1 MSNSKN
7 DEEDFIFLP
16 RKLLVARRI
25 IAAKKRKRE
34 RVGREG
40 GRERERDTLFENF
53 LNKISSSRLTSSG
66 NRRCHS
72 ADNCFRPIYSNLLV

>member
-25 IAAKKRKRE
+25 IAAKKGRGRGWG
-34 RVGREG
+34 GREG
-40 GRERERDTLFENF
+40 ERER
-53 LNKISSSRLTSSG
+53 
-66 NRRCHS
+66 
-72 ADNCFRPIYSNLLV
+72 YLV

>member
-40 GRERERDTLFENF
+40 GREREIPCLRIF
-53 LNKISSSRLTSSG
+53 
-66 NRRCHS
+66 
-72 ADNCFRPIYSNLLV
+72 

>member
-7 DEEDFIFLP
+7 DIKDFTFLP

-40 GRERERDTLFENF
+40 GREREIPCLRIF
-53 LNKISSSRLTSSG
+53 
-66 NRRCHS
+66 
-72 ADNCFRPIYSNLLV
+72 